1 MRGGLFFWFKLAKKL
16 VMNLETNKIYLGDSL
31 EVLKQLPDNS
41 VDSCVCDPPYGI
53 KFMNRKWDYNIPS
66 IELWQEV
73 LRVLKPGAHALV
85 ACGNRTQHRMAINLE
100 DAGFE
105 IRDIICWH
113 YGEGFPKNHNIG
125 KAVDKLQGNEREVL
139 GEEFNFGKSKLND
152 GKLAYGDYAGSWEV
166 TTGSSPYEGW
176 GTALKPATEFF
187 TLVRKPL
194 SEKSIAKNVL
204 KWGTGAI
211 NIDDCRVGNG
221 RERVKKQGKETGNNQ
236 IPNRNYNLKDTPL
249 DLGRFPANLIHDG
262 SDEVEEQFAKAGVS
276 KSERKKVNNKG
287 SIWGS
292 GSGQTEI
299 RVSSDFGTPSR
310 FFYCAKA
317 SKSERGASNNHPTV
331 KPLKLMS
338 YLCRLITPPNGVCLD
353 PFLGSGTTAIACI
366 DEGFDYIGIEKEPE
380 YHVIALERIAKQIK
394 NKRE

>member
-1 MRGGLFFWFKLAKKL
+1 M
-16 VMNLETNKIYLGDSL
+16 SL
-31 EVLKQLPDNS
+31 EVNKVHLGESLEILKQLPDNS

-53 KFMNRKWDYNIPS
+53 KFMNRKWDYDIPS
-66 IELWQEV
+66 VELWQEV

-85 ACGNRTQHRMAINLE
+85 ACGTRTQHRMAVNLE

-105 IRDIICWH
+105 IRDVISWV
-113 YGEGFPKNHNIG
+113 YGEGFPKNHNVG
-125 KAVDKLQGNEREVL
+125 KAVDKLCGNKREVL
-139 GEEFNFGKSKLND
+139 AEDFNWGKSSASTPN
-152 GKLAYGDYAGSWEV
+152 APNGSWEV
-166 TTGSSPYEGW
+166 TKGYSEWEGW

-211 NIDDCRVGNG
+211 NIDSCRVGDG
-221 RERVKKQGKETGNNQ
+221 RERVQKQGKETGNNQ
-236 IPNRNYNLKDTPL
+236 IPNRDHNLKEYPL

-262 SDEVEEQFAKAGVS
+262 SEELEEEFAKAGRS
-276 KSERKKVNNKG
+276 KSQRKKVTNKG

-292 GSGQTEI
+292 GNEETEV

-317 SKSERGASNNHPTV
+317 SKAERGASNNHPTV
-331 KPLKLMS
+331 KPIRLMS
-338 YLCRLITPPNGVCLD
+338 YLCRLITPSNGVCLD
-353 PFLGSGTTAIACI
+353 PFLGSGTTVVACI
-366 DEGFDYIGIEKEPE
+366 NEGFNYIGIEKEPE
-380 YHVIALERIAKQIK
+380 YHAIALERI
-394 NKRE
+394 NNTTP